1 MKLRILMPI
10 SIGYKLSQYDLPYHF
25 TGNLV
30 REICHGHQTSHLCSN
45 LPPDGQRRASAC
57 LHPFQELAESLSE
70 TDAGVSRHQ
79 LRTSS

>member
-1 MKLRILMPI
+1 MKLRTLMPI
-10 SIGYKLSQYDLPYHF
+10 SIGYKLSQYDLLHHL

-30 REICHGHQTSHLCSN
+30 QEICHGHQTSHLCSSL
-45 LPPDGQRRASAC
+45 LPDDQRHASAC
-57 LHPFQELAESLSE
+57 LRPFQKLAESLSE